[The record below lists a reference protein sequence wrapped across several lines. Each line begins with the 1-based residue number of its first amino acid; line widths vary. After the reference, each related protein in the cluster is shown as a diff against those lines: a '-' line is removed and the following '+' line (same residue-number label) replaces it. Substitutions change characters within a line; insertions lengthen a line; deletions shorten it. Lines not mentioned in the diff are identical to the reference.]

1 MNLVPKRF
9 HPHFLFLL
17 GVLLLAAVFL
27 SLFLG
32 VSRLDFV
39 GIFNGTAPSDRL
51 VLLHERL
58 PRALLAMAVGTSLA
72 AAGLAFQA
80 VLNNPLADPYIVGV
94 AGGAAVGGTFAMILP
109 ISAIFG
115 QLGVSAMAFLGGL
128 AAILM
133 TWELSKDR
141 LGQLRTY
148 HVLLVG
154 VVFNTFASAVIMF
167 LKSVVKA
174 EKAQEMLMWLM
185 GTLSSDIR
193 SPQAVGISLGIA
205 ALALLIL
212 YRLAN
217 GLNALAIGQEDAAS
231 LGVDPIRTTKGVFLA
246 GSLLVA
252 SAVSVA
258 GMIGFV
264 GLIVPHAI
272 RAMVGSDHR
281 ITIPASAL
289 LGALFLLLADLATR
303 LMFPVFQ
310 TEAPVGVLTALIG
323 GPLFVYLL
331 RRSEGLS

>member
-9 HPHFLFLL
+9 HTHFLFLL

-133 TWELSKDR
+133 T
-141 LGQLRTY
+141 
-148 HVLLVG
+148 
-154 VVFNTFASAVIMF
+154 
-167 LKSVVKA
+167 
-174 EKAQEMLMWLM
+174 
-185 GTLSSDIR
+185 
-193 SPQAVGISLGIA
+193 
-205 ALALLIL
+205 
-212 YRLAN
+212 
-217 GLNALAIGQEDAAS
+217 
-231 LGVDPIRTTKGVFLA
+231 
-246 GSLLVA
+246 
-252 SAVSVA
+252 
-258 GMIGFV
+258 
-264 GLIVPHAI
+264 
-272 RAMVGSDHR
+272 
-281 ITIPASAL
+281 
-289 LGALFLLLADLATR
+289 
-303 LMFPVFQ
+303 
-310 TEAPVGVLTALIG
+310 
-323 GPLFVYLL
+323 
-331 RRSEGLS
+331 